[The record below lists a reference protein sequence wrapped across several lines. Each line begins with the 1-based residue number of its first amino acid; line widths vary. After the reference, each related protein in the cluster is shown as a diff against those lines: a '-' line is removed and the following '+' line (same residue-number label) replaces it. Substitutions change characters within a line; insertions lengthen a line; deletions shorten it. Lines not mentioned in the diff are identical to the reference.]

1 MAARRGRAFHEGM
14 TTEKAATA
22 VEARTGMLIRKP
34 VAEVFEAVV
43 DPAIT
48 SRFWF
53 SRGSDRLDAGR
64 EVRWDWDTY
73 GASAQVRPKAIEG
86 DRRILVEWS
95 AYQTPTEIEWV
106 FTPRPEGTFVE
117 VTNRGFAGDHDRVV
131 AQAIGS
137 TEGFALV
144 LAGMKA
150 FLEHG
155 IALNL
160 VPDRFPPGLSQH

>member
-1 MAARRGRAFHEGM
+1 M
-14 TTEKAATA
+14 TTRETPTA
-22 VEARTGMLIRKP
+22 IEARAGMLIRKP

-64 EVRWDWDTY
+64 EVRWDWDVY
-73 GASAQVRPKAIEG
+73 GVSAQVRPKAIERE
-86 DRRILVEWS
+86 RRILVEWS
-95 AYQTPTEIEWV
+95 AYEAPSEIEWI
-106 FTPRPEGTFVE
+106 FTPGPEGTFVA
-117 VTNRGFAGDHDRVV
+117 VTSRGFAGDHDRIV
-131 AQAIGS
+131 APAIES

-150 FLEHG
+150 FLDHG

-160 VPDRFPPGLSQH
+160 VPDRFPPGLAQH

>member
-1 MAARRGRAFHEGM
+1 MADR
-14 TTEKAATA
+14 TTTA

-34 VAEVFEAVV
+34 AAEVFEAVV

-64 EVRWDWDTY
+64 EVRWDWDAY
-73 GASAQVRPKAIEG
+73 GASAQVRPKAIERE
-86 DRRILVEWS
+86 RRILVEWS
-95 AYQTPTEIEWV
+95 AYEAPTEIEWT
-106 FTPRPEGTFVE
+106 FTPRPEGTFVA
-117 VTNRGFAGDHDRVV
+117 VINRGFAGDRDRIV
-131 AQAIGS
+131 AQAIGA

-160 VPDRFPPGLSQH
+160 VPDRFPPGLSQS

>member
-1 MAARRGRAFHEGM
+1 MKTSNAVVARA
-14 TTEKAATA
+14 
-22 VEARTGMLIRKP
+22 GMLIRAP
-34 VAEVFEAVV
+34 VGEVFEALV

-73 GASAQVRPKAIEG
+73 GVSAQVRPKAIER
-86 DRRILVEWS
+86 DRRILLEWS
-95 AYQTPTEIEWV
+95 AYETPTLIEWV
-106 FTPRPEGTFVE
+106 LTPRPEGTFLA
-117 VTNRGFAGDHDRVV
+117 VTNSGFAGDADRVV
-131 AQAIGS
+131 AQAMSS

-155 IALNL
+155 LALNL
-160 VPDRFPPGLSQH
+160 VTDRFPAGLEEH